1 MSMPVYSYCY
11 RLITQITVI
20 LSLAP
25 IFLSSSSYI
34 LAPGQMSSLVSGQQ
48 QMAWAQTESELFP
61 NATSSALFGN
71 RSIIPGMHVMSL
83 MNDVKPTWL
92 IISSDNEL
100 SVNLRYTGANA
111 TSPAVSLLATALKTV
126 ANSPSPQI
134 PRAATYERLTG
145 TNVTQAG
152 WISPMTVSLQLQG
165 TSSLYDSDLIVVMI
179 VPYTGPPLVTN
190 STISGN
196 TSITSSAATST
207 TPDAPADG
215 LANTPQIQY

>member
-1 MSMPVYSYCY
+1 MLIPVDLLGY
-11 RLITQITVI
+11 RFIFP
-20 LSLAP
+20 LSIVLLLTP
-25 IFLSSSSYI
+25 VLLNSPSYI
-34 LAPGQMSSLVSGQQ
+34 AALDQVTTFVSGQQ
-48 QMAWAQTESELFP
+48 QIAWAQTESELFP

-100 SVNLRYTGANA
+100 SVNLRYTGTNA
-111 TSPAVSLLATALKTV
+111 TSPALSLLATALKTA

-134 PRAATYERLTG
+134 PRAATFERLTG

-152 WISPMTVSLQLQG
+152 WISPMTVPLQLQG

-190 STISGN
+190 STTSSN
-196 TSITSSAATST
+196 TSTASSTVTST
-207 TPDAPADG
+207 APDTPADE
-215 LANTPQIQY
+215 PQIQY